1 MLVYEETGAIIA
13 APTFSLPE
21 HIGGTRQWDYRF
33 VVRVPRLRASVW
45 VVEGGVC

>member
-21 HIGGTRQWDYRF
+21 HIGGTRSASSLCSRF
-33 VVRVPRLRASVW
+33 DQSTF
-45 VVEGGVC
+45 